1 MSDRKILI
9 ADDEQRIRTLVCD
22 FFRNAGYDMLEAADG
37 AGALEIFEKT
47 PDISLMILDI
57 MMPEIDG
64 WELCRKIRE
73 TSSVPIILLSARGEE
88 FDELTGFEA
97 GADEYVTKPFS
108 PAVLVKRA
116 DALIRR
122 AESAPGSKS
131 ASRLVIDSE
140 AFVAYLDGKPLEL
153 TLKEFQIISKLYDT
167 PGRVYTREQLLDAI
181 WSFDFEGD
189 SRTVDSHVA
198 RLRTKLGEFGNE
210 HLKTVYGLGYKIEV

>member
-1 MSDRKILI
+1 MDGKKILI
-9 ADDEQRIRTLVCD
+9 ADDEQRIRTLVSD
-22 FFRNAGYDMLEAADG
+22 FLRKNDYEVLEAGDG
-37 AGALEIFEKT
+37 AQALELFQAN

-64 WELCRKIRE
+64 WELCRRVRE
-73 TSSVPIILLSARGEE
+73 VSNLPVILLSARGEE

-108 PAVLVKRA
+108 PTVLVKRV
-116 DALIRR
+116 DALLRR
-122 AESAPGSKS
+122 AQTTVAPVNQE
-131 ASRLVIDSE
+131 RLVIDPE
-140 AFVAYLDGKPLEL
+140 AYVAYLDGSALEL
-153 TLKEFQIISKLYDT
+153 TLKEFQILSKLYET

-198 RLRTKLGEFGNE
+198 RLRTKLGDYGNE